1 MYLLDT
7 NICIYYMKNRYPGLT
22 KRLISCHPSELAVS
36 AVTVYELFYGAGKSR
51 WGERTRQKL
60 AMFLAPF
67 TILPFEAGDAIAAG
81 QIRAYLKQKGMPIG
95 PYDLQI
101 AGQGIAR
108 RLTVLTNNT
117 EEFSRV
123 PGLKIEDWVE

>member
-1 MYLLDT
+1 
-7 NICIYYMKNRYPGLT
+7 MKNRYPGLT